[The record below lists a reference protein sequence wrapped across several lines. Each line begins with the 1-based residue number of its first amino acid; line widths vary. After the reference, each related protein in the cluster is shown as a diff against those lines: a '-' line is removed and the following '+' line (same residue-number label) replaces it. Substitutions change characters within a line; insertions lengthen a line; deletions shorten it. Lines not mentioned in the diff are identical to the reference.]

1 MYQFRNF
8 AVWIVIALLLFALFS
23 LFQGQVGGATTQEIS
38 YSQFFD
44 RVSSGEI
51 KSVTYSGES
60 ISGKLSDGKSV
71 QAYGIFTEEDLKS
84 MRQKG
89 VEVSFRPQ
97 QTDSLLSNALI
108 YWLPML
114 LLIGVWVFFIRQ
126 MQSGSGKA
134 MGFGK
139 SKAKLLTEK
148 QGRVTF
154 EDVAGVDEAKEDLV
168 EIVDFL
174 KDPHKFQRLGGKIPK
189 GALLVGPPGTGK
201 TFWRA
206 PSPAKPMCR
215 SSRSPV
221 PTSLKCSWVSAQAGC
236 ATCSSRPR
244 RMRRA
249 SSSSTKSTRS
259 AGIVAR
265 ALAAAMTNANRHSTS
280 CWWRWTASRPMK
292 A

>member
-1 MYQFRNF
+1 LYQFRNF

-23 LFQGQVGGATTQEIS
+23 LFQGQVGGAATQEIS

-44 RVSSGEI
+44 RVNSGEI

-60 ISGKLSDGKSV
+60 ISGKLTDGKSV

-114 LLIGVWVFFIRQ
+114 LLVGVWVFFIRQ

-174 KDPHKFQRLGGKIPK
+174 KDPR
-189 GALLVGPPGTGK
+189 ARARR
-201 TFWRA
+201 FWRA
-206 PSPAKPMCR
+206 PLPAKPTCR
-215 SSRSPV
+215 SSPYPV
-221 PTSLKCSWVSAQAGC
+221 LTS
-236 ATCSSRPR
+236 
-244 RMRRA
+244 
-249 SSSSTKSTRS
+249 
-259 AGIVAR
+259 
-265 ALAAAMTNANRHSTS
+265 
-280 CWWRWTASRPMK
+280 
-292 A
+292 